1 MTVPYPVVRKLVLL
15 SVLGYV
21 VLTIGVVSGAAWWQY
36 RTDSKQEQ
44 IIEAVITAQEESCTR
59 GNTVRMQL
67 REDNEEAIRTTAGLL
82 AGPGLSK
89 NQRVVYRRALKSRVE
104 RRKTLI
110 TYDCGTIRKKWFGE

>member
-67 REDNEEAIRTTAGLL
+67 REDNEEAIRTTLDLL
-82 AGPGLSK
+82 SGSGLSK
-89 NQRVVYRRALKSRVE
+89 DQRVAYKKALDRRLE
-104 RRKTLI
+104 RREALV
-110 TYDCGTIRKKWFGE
+110 TYDCSIIRDEWLAK